1 MQEGDSKLELT
12 RKPERHWRAGRNS
25 NFETMSNDQNS
36 PSDGSRVSNDRNE
49 STEFF
54 IVGAKDAVLNI
65 RKFEFQICPSTL
77 LRMVSG
83 SNHFGFRASGF
94 EFMVV

>member
-1 MQEGDSKLELT
+1 
-12 RKPERHWRAGRNS
+12 
-25 NFETMSNDQNS
+25 MSNDQNS

-65 RKFEFQICPSTL
+65 RKFEFQIC
-77 LRMVSG
+77 
-83 SNHFGFRASGF
+83 FGFRASGF
-94 EFMVV
+94 KFMVV